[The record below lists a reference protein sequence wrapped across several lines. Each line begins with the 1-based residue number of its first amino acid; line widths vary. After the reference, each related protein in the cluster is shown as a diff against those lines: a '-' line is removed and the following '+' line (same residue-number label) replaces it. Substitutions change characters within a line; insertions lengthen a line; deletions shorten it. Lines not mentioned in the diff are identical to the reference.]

1 MNSKLMVMGV
11 GLALAA
17 GCAHSAG
24 TRSTAAD
31 RRGSARLGD
40 GERKLL
46 AGPAQTVHAS
56 VDGAHA
62 VSLFLV
68 DRVHG
73 NQRDCQKMAD
83 VQSVAQNA
91 HIEVGP
97 GRELCATS
105 TGGTAFVLWHAV
117 DWERPSLWALQ

>member
-1 MNSKLMVMGV
+1 MNLKLMAL
-11 GLALAA
+11 GLAMVA
-17 GCAHSAG
+17 GCAHGAG
-24 TRSTAAD
+24 TRSTLTD

-46 AGPAQTVHAS
+46 AGPAQTIHAS
-56 VDGAHA
+56 VDGAHPI
-62 VSLFLV
+62 SLFLV
-68 DRVHG
+68 ERVYG
-73 NQRDCQKMAD
+73 DQRDCQRPGELQA
-83 VQSVAQNA
+83 VAQNA

-105 TGGTAFVLWHAV
+105 TGGTAFVLWHAF

>member
-1 MNSKLMVMGV
+1 MKLKLMALGLVM
-11 GLALAA
+11 AA
-17 GCAHSAG
+17 GCAHGTG
-24 TRSTAAD
+24 TRSAAAD
-31 RRGSARLGD
+31 RRGSARLGV

-56 VDGAHA
+56 VDGEHP

-73 NQRDCQKMAD
+73 DQRDCQKAGD

-105 TGGTAFVLWHAV
+105 TGGTAFVLWHTFE
-117 DWERPSLWALQ
+117 WERPSLWALQ

>member
-1 MNSKLMVMGV
+1 MKLKLMVL
-11 GLALAA
+11 GLAMAA
-17 GCAHSAG
+17 GCAHGAG
-24 TRSTAAD
+24 TRNAGAD

-56 VDGAHA
+56 VDGAHPIA
-62 VSLFLV
+62 LFLV
-68 DRVHG
+68 DRHYG
-73 NQRDCQKMAD
+73 DQRDCERPGE

-91 HIEVGP
+91 HVEVGP

-105 TGGTAFVLWHAV
+105 TGGTAFVLWHAFE
-117 DWERPSLWALQ
+117 WERPNLWALQ